1 MTAETLSERVYG
13 PNRERALLS
22 LRFSLER
29 AFEGLKVSLTDV
41 GADREGWVTV
51 SIKGEDSEVALEYVR
66 KMYGTALR
74 RGEASRL
81 SEVRGKVSEITSETV
96 IVNVGPGGL
105 RASIPWSWL
114 RIQLAPAAEN
124 LEETAK
130 TLCIIKN
137 IPMYVKIICPDIEP
151 MQAKLSERQ
160 VKLYASWVRSG
171 LDRVIVSSVT
181 KSMLKKALKSSG
193 LTKSSII
200 IEQLGV
206 LEHSILCSLAS
217 TPKSLA
223 SAIQRVLPEANVAI
237 FDPMKAKRIMGS
249 RLLYP

>member
-66 KMYGTALR
+66 RMYGTALR

-81 SEVRGKVSEITSETV
+81 SEVRGKVSEITPETV
-96 IVNVGPGGL
+96 IVDVGPGGL
-105 RASIPWSWL
+105 RASIPWSWIRRQLSPQAESL
-114 RIQLAPAAEN
+114 REAVGAFCILANVP
-124 LEETAK
+124 L
-130 TLCIIKN
+130 
-137 IPMYVKIICPDIEP
+137 YVKIVDLRVEP
-151 MQAKLSERQ
+151 MKAKLSERQ
-160 VKLYASWVRSG
+160 VRMYASWVKSG
-171 LDRVIVSSVT
+171 LDRVVVTSAT

-193 LTKSSII
+193 LIGRVVD

-206 LEHSILCSLAS
+206 LEHSILCSLTAD
-217 TPKSLA
+217 PELLA
-223 SAIQRVLPEANVAI
+223 SAVQRALPETSAAV
-237 FDPMKAKRIMGS
+237 FDPVRAMRLMGS